1 MFFVVSWF
9 KPKNCDLIRLLR
21 FFFIFPIIFGNQEL
35 GFSLGIGIWAAKNMD
50 FIAGIWR
57 PCRTNRVINYSN
69 KNWNEKQM
77 GVQATKVGIWQSL
90 KFMTFSGSISGKVS
104 QATIVVDRP
113 KIRDRQSERWIAVNE
128 HEWPTRG
135 CGLQWHHH
143 KQKIAGRV
151 GMSYEWTMQHTSLL
165 GVNRIKQIPQ
175 HDAYNVGP
183 SETILLINKQ
193 IYWN

>member
-1 MFFVVSWF
+1 MVV
-9 KPKNCDLIRLLR
+9 
-21 FFFIFPIIFGNQEL
+21 FGNQEL
-35 GFSLGIGIWAAKNMD
+35 GFSLWIGIWAANSLDLTTRK
-50 FIAGIWR
+50 
-57 PCRTNRVINYSN
+57 NRVINYSN
-69 KNWNEKQM
+69 KNWNDKQK
-77 GVQATKVGIWQSL
+77 GVQLIRVGIWQKL

-113 KIRDRQSERWIAVNE
+113 KIRDRQSERWIPVND

-135 CGLQWHHH
+135 CGLQWHH
-143 KQKIAGRV
+143 QKIAGRA

-183 SETILLINKQ
+183 SETILFINKP